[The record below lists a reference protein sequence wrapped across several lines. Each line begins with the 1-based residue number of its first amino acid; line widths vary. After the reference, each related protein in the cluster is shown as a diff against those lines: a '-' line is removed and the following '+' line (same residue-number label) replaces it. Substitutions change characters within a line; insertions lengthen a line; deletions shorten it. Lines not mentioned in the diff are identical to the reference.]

1 MARGRR
7 EAPRNKQAV
16 RNSYL
21 YSAANQDLKISDNSE
36 GFVVSRKLKE
46 KKNKKQPR
54 AWKFDFFK
62 KRNFKL
68 FFKLG
73 TILVTSLVGLVFLAK
88 GFSGIVSNLVF
99 DKSEDNDDDLVK
111 KPKT

>member
-46 KKNKKQPR
+46 KKIKS
-54 AWKFDFFK
+54 
-62 KRNFKL
+62 
-68 FFKLG
+68 
-73 TILVTSLVGLVFLAK
+73 SLERG
-88 GFSGIVSNLVF
+88 NLIF
-99 DKSEDNDDDLVK
+99 
-111 KPKT
+111 

>member
-36 GFVVSRKLKE
+36 GFVVSRKKIKSSLERGNLIFLRKE
-46 KKNKKQPR
+46 ISNY
-54 AWKFDFFK
+54 
-62 KRNFKL
+62 
-68 FFKLG
+68 
-73 TILVTSLVGLVFLAK
+73 FL
-88 GFSGIVSNLVF
+88 NLEQF
-99 DKSEDNDDDLVK
+99 
-111 KPKT
+111 

>member
-21 YSAANQDLKISDNSE
+21 YSAANQDVKISDNSE

-46 KKNKKQPR
+46 KKNKKQ
-54 AWKFDFFK
+54 
-62 KRNFKL
+62 L
-68 FFKLG
+68 
-73 TILVTSLVGLVFLAK
+73 SCFL
-88 GFSGIVSNLVF
+88 LC
-99 DKSEDNDDDLVK
+99 L
-111 KPKT
+111 